1 MSFHPNILL
10 VEDDTKLAAN
20 LRLVLEDEGFQV
32 GHCERGDDGL
42 ARALQGTYD
51 VVLTDLR
58 LPGLGGLDL
67 VRQLHQAQPCLPIV
81 MMTAHGTIET
91 AIETT
96 KLGAYDYL
104 QKPFEM
110 EELLALLRKASEAG
124 RLMREPVAL
133 ADASTTRTAL
143 VGQSRVMQEIWKDIG
158 RIAAQPVT
166 ILIRGETGTG
176 KELIAR
182 ALYQHSDRAKAS
194 FIAVN
199 CAAIPENL
207 LESEL
212 FGHERGAFTGAEQR
226 RIGRFE
232 QAHHGTLFLDEIG
245 DLSAG
250 TQAKLLRVLQEKT
263 IHRVGGNETIAVD
276 ARVIA
281 ATHRDLETMIRE
293 GKFREDLFYRL
304 SVATILL
311 PPLRERRNDVP
322 ALVEHFLRKCAS
334 EFGLQPL
341 SLAPGALALLQADP
355 WPGNIRELENIIRRL
370 LLGARGL
377 PISEESVRHAL
388 AARGSG
394 GSTASQSLAA
404 LAAELLAAARR
415 GENSGAYP
423 LLLAE
428 AEREIL
434 AQAISA
440 AEGNQSKAARWL
452 GISRLT
458 LREKLSAYG
467 LHPEQR
473 GDEVPQPIQNSPEP

>member
-1 MSFHPNILL
+1 MSSSPNILL
-10 VEDDTKLAAN
+10 IEDDTKLADN
-20 LRLVLEDEGFQV
+20 LRLVLEDEDFDV
-32 GHCERGDDGL
+32 THCARGDDGL
-42 ARALQGTYD
+42 ARALHEPFD

-67 VRQLHQAQPCLPIV
+67 VRQLREAQPRLPVV

-110 EELLALLRKASEAG
+110 EELLALLRKATEAG
-124 RLMREPVAL
+124 RLMREPIAI
-133 ADASTTRTAL
+133 ADASASRTAL

-158 RIAAQPVT
+158 RIAARPVT
-166 ILIRGETGTG
+166 VLIRGETGTG

-182 ALYQHSDRAKAS
+182 ALYQHSDRAKAA

-212 FGHERGAFTGAEQR
+212 FGHERGAFTGADQR

-232 QAHHGTLFLDEIG
+232 QAHRGTLFLDEIG

-250 TQAKLLRVLQEKT
+250 TQAKLLRVLQEKS
-263 IHRVGGNETIAVD
+263 IHRVGGNEIIPVD

-304 SVATILL
+304 SVATIRL
-311 PPLRERRNDVP
+311 PPLRERRDDIP
-322 ALVEHFLRKCAS
+322 ALVEHFLRKCAA
-334 EFGLQPL
+334 EFDLQPV
-341 SLAPGALALLQADP
+341 SLAPGALGLLQAEM
-355 WPGNIRELENIIRRL
+355 WPGNIRELENTIRRL

-377 PISEESVRHAL
+377 SINEETVRHAL
-388 AARGSG
+388 AARGTG
-394 GSTASQSLAA
+394 IAAGSPLAA
-404 LAAELLAAARR
+404 LAAEFLAAARR
-415 GENSGAYP
+415 GENNGAYA
-423 LLLAE
+423 LLMAE

-434 AQAISA
+434 TQAISA

-452 GISRLT
+452 GLSRLT
-458 LREKLSAYG
+458 LREKLTALG
-467 LHPEQR
+467 LHPNQQH
-473 GDEVPQPIQNSPEP
+473 DDTPP

>member
-1 MSFHPNILL
+1 VP
-10 VEDDTKLAAN
+10 T
-20 LRLVLEDEGFQV
+20 
-32 GHCERGDDGL
+32 GD
-42 ARALQGTYD
+42 
-51 VVLTDLR
+51 
-58 LPGLGGLDL
+58 
-67 VRQLHQAQPCLPIV
+67 
-81 MMTAHGTIET
+81 
-91 AIETT
+91 
-96 KLGAYDYL
+96 
-104 QKPFEM
+104 
-110 EELLALLRKASEAG
+110 
-124 RLMREPVAL
+124 
-133 ADASTTRTAL
+133 
-143 VGQSRVMQEIWKDIG
+143 
-158 RIAAQPVT
+158 
-166 ILIRGETGTG
+166 
-176 KELIAR
+176 
-182 ALYQHSDRAKAS
+182 
-194 FIAVN
+194 
-199 CAAIPENL
+199 
-207 LESEL
+207 
-212 FGHERGAFTGAEQR
+212 
-226 RIGRFE
+226 
-232 QAHHGTLFLDEIG
+232 GTLFLDEIG

-263 IHRVGGNETIAVD
+263 IHRVGGNETIPVD

-281 ATHRDLETMIRE
+281 ATHRNLETMIRE

-311 PPLRERRNDVP
+311 PLLRERRDDIP

-370 LLGARGL
+370 ILGARGL
-377 PISEESVRHAL
+377 PISEDSGRRAL

-394 GSTASQSLAA
+394 GSAASQSLAA

-452 GISRLT
+452 GIARLT
-458 LREKLSAYG
+458 LCEKLSANG
-467 LHPEQR
+467 LHPEQHS
-473 GDEVPQPIQNSPEP
+473 DEVPQPKQNPPGR